1 MSIEETYHAVMMLC
15 LVLFMFRLKNIHNEM
30 FLYNIF
36 YLSIYLHQNILSEAD
51 DVCTPCPSFFSGSC
65 LK

>member
-1 MSIEETYHAVMMLC
+1 MSIGETYHAAMLPC
-15 LVLFMFRLKNIHNEM
+15 LVLFMCTFKNIHNEM

-36 YLSIYLHQNILSEAD
+36 YLFIYLHQNILSEED